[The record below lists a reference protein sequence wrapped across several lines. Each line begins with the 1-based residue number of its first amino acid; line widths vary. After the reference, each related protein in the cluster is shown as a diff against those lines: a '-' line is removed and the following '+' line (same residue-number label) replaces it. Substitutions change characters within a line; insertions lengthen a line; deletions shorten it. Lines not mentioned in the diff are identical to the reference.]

1 MYERVKGFLL
11 LKFLCFEMISFLN
24 EEIEEEEDKSLKV
37 IYELELRSINYFRNQ
52 DFTRAA
58 RYLLAALS
66 IVMPS
71 MEECRL
77 RLRLGLLLLNYSSSA
92 TSLEFCIEQL
102 QKAYRLS
109 LRQPQQLGLKCVL
122 ALGGALERN
131 KNYQLALNIYEEQL
145 KKFENLPKD
154 WLETFVICKARL
166 LLLFGMADRAREFL
180 DRASSYLK
188 DFDSFYLKSFA
199 YCFLDPPILE
209 NPTHNPIS
217 LVKQVIYFMK
227 AGQYF
232 QIEEP
237 FKNLLKCK
245 ELNASNHLVIL
256 DNPPFNQLIRLFSI
270 IYASLDGKQELS
282 TLINALETISDPR
295 FISLREKFKT
305 LFISYQQNKSES
317 SSLDDPDIEAAV
329 REYEA
334 DSPLHV
340 IKSHLLN
347 ALKKINV
354 TTQCGNRKA
363 LIFLLLAWLYCQSD
377 FEMAL
382 KMAQSAGMI
391 GELRGNKC
399 TVMLAHGILAKLYSL
414 KGMPKEAKYH
424 QQQQHDCKVQ
434 VNWQ

>member
-1 MYERVKGFLL
+1 
-11 LKFLCFEMISFLN
+11 MISFLN
-24 EEIEEEEDKSLKV
+24 EELEEEEDRSLKV
-37 IYELELRSINYFRNQ
+37 INELELRSIKYFRNQ
-52 DFTRAA
+52 DYILSA

-71 MEECRL
+71 TEECRL
-77 RLRLGLLLLNYSSSA
+77 RLRLGLLLLNHSSSA
-92 TSLEFCIEQL
+92 ASLEFCIEQL

-109 LRQPQQLGLKCVL
+109 MRQPQQLGLKCVL
-122 ALGGALERN
+122 VLGSALERN

-145 KKFENLPKD
+145 KKFENLPRD
-154 WLETFVICKARL
+154 WLETFVICKTRL

-180 DRASSYLK
+180 NHALSYLK
-188 DFDSFYLKSFA
+188 GFDSVYLKSFS
-199 YCFLDPPILE
+199 YCFFDPPILE
-209 NPTHNPIS
+209 SPTDNALS
-217 LVKQVIYFMK
+217 LVKQVLSFMK
-227 AGQYF
+227 TGQYF
-232 QIEEP
+232 QIEGP
-237 FKNLLKCK
+237 FKNLLNCK

-256 DNPPFNQLIRLFSI
+256 DNRPFNQLIRFFSI
-270 IYASLDGKQELS
+270 IYASMDGKQELS
-282 TLINALETISDPR
+282 ILLNALETTISDPR
-295 FISLREKFKT
+295 FALLKEKFKA
-305 LFISYQQNKSES
+305 LFISYQQNRTE

-329 REYEA
+329 REFESN
-334 DSPLHV
+334 SPLHV

-382 KMAQSAGMI
+382 KMAQSAGLI

-414 KGMPKEAKYH
+414 KGMPKEAEYH
-424 QQQQHDCKVQ
+424 QKQQHDCNVQ